1 VRGTR
6 ALWSLMILLAGSITV
21 RADEP
26 EKKRVFH
33 LDSYSKGYGIS
44 DDTGAGLRSV
54 LRDKP
59 VQVSTFF
66 MDTKRHSG
74 EAEIKDAVAR
84 ARAAI
89 EAFRPDVIVAS
100 DDAAVKYVV
109 VPYYKDGPIPV
120 VFCGVNW
127 SAEPYGLPTAH
138 VTGMVE
144 VVPVLEAVD
153 LARKYYPNLRRLGV
167 LSEDSLSERNNKAL
181 LEPKY
186 RAVGLEVTYVMAADF
201 ATWKR
206 EFERLQDAVDV
217 LYLPTQGAVRDW
229 DAAEAA
235 AFVKAKTRKPSIATD
250 DFMTPYA
257 LIGLAKTQLEQ
268 GEWAGKTALEIL
280 DGKQPA
286 AIPVVRNRRR
296 VAYVNATLAA
306 RLRFVPGPELAG
318 AKIVH

>member
-6 ALWSLMILLAGSITV
+6 ALRLLAVLLAGSTIV
-21 RADEP
+21 RSEEA

-33 LDSYSKGYGIS
+33 LDSYFKGYGIS
-44 DDTGAGLRSV
+44 DDTGAGMRSV

-74 EAEIKDAVAR
+74 DAEVKDAVAR

-89 EAFRPDVIVAS
+89 EAFQPHVIVAS

-144 VVPVLEAVD
+144 VVPVLEAID
-153 LARKYYPNLRRLGV
+153 LASKYFPNLRRLGV

-186 RAVGLEVTYVMAADF
+186 RALGLEVTYVMAADF
-201 ATWKR
+201 ATWKQ
-206 EFERLQDAVDV
+206 EFERLQGTVDV
-217 LYLPTQGAVRDW
+217 LYLPTNGAVKDW
-229 DAAEAA
+229 NDAEAA
-235 AFVKAKTRKPSIATD
+235 AFVRAHTRKPALATD

-257 LIGLAKTQLEQ
+257 VLGLAKTQVEQ
-268 GEWAGKTALEIL
+268 GEWAARTALEIL
-280 DGKQPA
+280 DGRKPSD
-286 AIPVVRNRRR
+286 IPVVRNRRR
-296 VAYVNATLAA
+296 VAYVNSNLAA
-306 RLRFVPGPELAG
+306 LLHFVPGPELQG
-318 AKIVH
+318 AKIVN

>member
-1 VRGTR
+1 VHGTR
-6 ALWSLMILLAGSITV
+6 ALRLLAVLLAGSTIV
-21 RADEP
+21 RGQEP
-26 EKKRVFH
+26 EPRRVFH

-44 DDTGAGLRSV
+44 DDTAAGMRSV

-59 VQVSTFF
+59 VQVSTFY

-74 EAEIKDAVAR
+74 DAEIKDVVIR

-89 EAFRPDVIVAS
+89 EAFQPHVIIAS

-109 VPYYKDGPIPV
+109 VPHYKDGPTPV

-144 VVPVLEAVD
+144 VVPVLEAID

-186 RAVGLEVTYVMAADF
+186 RAVGLEVTYVMAPDF

-206 EFERLQDAVDV
+206 EFERLQGVVDV
-217 LYLPTQGAVRDW
+217 LYLPTLGAVKDW
-229 DAAEAA
+229 DNAQAV
-235 AFVKAKTRKPSIATD
+235 AFVEAHTRKPAIATD

-257 LIGLAKTQLEQ
+257 LLGLAKTQLEQ
-268 GEWAGKTALEIL
+268 GEWAARTALEIL
-280 DGKQPA
+280 DGRRPA
-286 AIPVVRNRRR
+286 DIPVVRNRRR
-296 VAYVNATLAA
+296 IAYVNTRLAA
-306 RLRFVPGPELAG
+306 LLRFVPGPELQG
-318 AKIVH
+318 AKKVN

>member
-1 VRGTR
+1 MRGTR
-6 ALWSLMILLAGSITV
+6 ALRLLAILLAGSSIV
-21 RADEP
+21 RGDEP
-26 EKKRVFH
+26 EKRRVFH

-44 DDTGAGLRSV
+44 DDTGAGMRSV
-54 LRDKP
+54 LRDK
-59 VQVSTFF
+59 VQVSTFY
-66 MDTKRHSG
+66 MDTKRHSS
-74 EAEIKDAVAR
+74 EADIKDVVAR

-89 EAFRPDVIVAS
+89 EAFQPHVIIAS
-100 DDAAVKYVV
+100 DDAAVKHVV
-109 VPYYKDGPIPV
+109 VPYYKEGPIPV

-144 VVPVLEAVD
+144 VVPVLEAID
-153 LARKYYPNLRRLGV
+153 LVRKYYPNLRRLGV
-167 LSEDSLSERNNKAL
+167 LSEESLSERNNKAL

-186 RAVGLEVTYVMAADF
+186 RALGLEVTYVMAADF

-206 EFERLQDAVDV
+206 EFERLQGVVDV
-217 LYLPTQGAVRDW
+217 LYMPTQGAVKDW

-235 AFVKAKTRKPSIATD
+235 AFVRAKTRKPSIATD

-268 GEWAGKTALEIL
+268 GEWAARTALEIL
-280 DGKQPA
+280 DGRKPSQ
-286 AIPVVRNRRR
+286 IPVVRNRRR

-306 RLRFVPGPELAG
+306 LLRFVPGPELSG
-318 AKIVH
+318 AKTVH

>member
-1 VRGTR
+1 
-6 ALWSLMILLAGSITV
+6 
-21 RADEP
+21 
-26 EKKRVFH
+26 
-33 LDSYSKGYGIS
+33 
-44 DDTGAGLRSV
+44 
-54 LRDKP
+54 
-59 VQVSTFF
+59 
-66 MDTKRHSG
+66 
-74 EAEIKDAVAR
+74 
-84 ARAAI
+84 
-89 EAFRPDVIVAS
+89 
-100 DDAAVKYVV
+100 
-109 VPYYKDGPIPV
+109 
-120 VFCGVNW
+120 
-127 SAEPYGLPTAH
+127 
-138 VTGMVE
+138 
-144 VVPVLEAVD
+144 
-153 LARKYYPNLRRLGV
+153 
-167 LSEDSLSERNNKAL
+167 
-181 LEPKY
+181 
-186 RAVGLEVTYVMAADF
+186 VMAADF

-235 AFVKAKTRKPSIATD
+235 AYVKAKTRKPSIATD

>member
-1 VRGTR
+1 MRGTR
-6 ALWSLMILLAGSITV
+6 ALWLLAVLLAGPSTV
-21 RADEP
+21 GAEEP
-26 EKKRVFH
+26 GKRRIFH
-33 LDSYSKGYGIS
+33 LDSYFKGYGIS

-54 LRDKP
+54 LRDRP
-59 VQVSTFF
+59 VQVQTFF

-74 EAEIKDAVAR
+74 DAEVKDAVTR

-89 EAFRPDVIVAS
+89 EAFQPDVIVAS

-144 VVPVLEAVD
+144 VVPVLEAIE
-153 LARKYYPNLRRLGV
+153 LARKYFPNLRRLGV

-186 RAVGLEVTYVMAADF
+186 RALGLEVTYVMAADF

-206 EFERLQDAVDV
+206 EFERLQGTVDA
-217 LYLPTQGAVRDW
+217 LYLPTHGAVKDW
-229 DAAEAA
+229 NDAEAA
-235 AFVKAKTRKPSIATD
+235 AFVRTHTRRPSIATD

-257 LIGLAKTQLEQ
+257 LLGLTKTQLEQ
-268 GEWAGKTALEIL
+268 GEWAARTALEIL
-280 DGKQPA
+280 DGRKPSDV
-286 AIPVVRNRRR
+286 PVVRNRRR
-296 VAYVNATLAA
+296 IAYVNTTLAA
-306 RLRFVPGPELAG
+306 ALRFVPGPELQG
-318 AKIVH
+318 AKTVN

>member
-6 ALWSLMILLAGSITV
+6 ALWLLAVLLAGPSTV
-21 RADEP
+21 GAEEP
-26 EKKRVFH
+26 GKRRIFH
-33 LDSYSKGYGIS
+33 LDSYFKGYGIS

-54 LRDKP
+54 LRDRP
-59 VQVSTFF
+59 VQVQTFF

-74 EAEIKDAVAR
+74 DAEVKDAVTR

-89 EAFRPDVIVAS
+89 EAFQPDVIVAS

-144 VVPVLEAVD
+144 VVPVLEAIE
-153 LARKYYPNLRRLGV
+153 LARKYFPNLRRLGV

-186 RAVGLEVTYVMAADF
+186 RALGLEVTYVMASDF

-206 EFERLQDAVDV
+206 EFERLQGTVDA
-217 LYLPTQGAVRDW
+217 LYLPTHGAVKDW
-229 DAAEAA
+229 NDAEAA
-235 AFVKAKTRKPSIATD
+235 AFVRTHTRKPSIATD

-257 LIGLAKTQLEQ
+257 LLGLTKTQLEQ
-268 GEWAGKTALEIL
+268 GEWAARTALEIL
-280 DGKQPA
+280 DGRKPSDV
-286 AIPVVRNRRR
+286 PVVRNRRR
-296 VAYVNATLAA
+296 IAYVNTTLAA
-306 RLRFVPGPELAG
+306 ALRFVPGPELQG
-318 AKIVH
+318 AKTVN

>member
-1 VRGTR
+1 MHCTR
-6 ALWSLMILLAGSITV
+6 ALWLLAILSAGSITV
-21 RADEP
+21 QADEP
-26 EKKRVFH
+26 AKKRVFH
-33 LDSYSKGYGIS
+33 LDSYAKGYGIS
-44 DDTGAGLRSV
+44 DDTGAGLRSA
-54 LRDKP
+54 LRDQP
-59 VQVSTFF
+59 VQVSTFY
-66 MDTKRHSG
+66 MDTKRHSS

-89 EAFRPDVIVAS
+89 DAFQPDVIVAS

-109 VPYYKDGPIPV
+109 VPHYKDGPIPV

-144 VVPVLEAVD
+144 VVPVLEAID
-153 LARKYYPNLRRLGV
+153 LVRKYYPNLRRLGV

-186 RAVGLEVTYVMAADF
+186 RALGLEVTYVMAADF

-206 EFERLQDAVDV
+206 EFERLQETVDV

-229 DAAEAA
+229 DAAEAE

-257 LIGLAKTQLEQ
+257 LIGLTKTQLEQ

-280 DGKQPA
+280 HGKKPA

-306 RLRFVPGPELAG
+306 ALRFVPGPELSG
-318 AKIVH
+318 AKTVN

>member
-1 VRGTR
+1 MRGTR
-6 ALWSLMILLAGSITV
+6 ALWLLAVLLAGSMNV
-21 RADEP
+21 RGDEP

-44 DDTGAGLRSV
+44 DDTAAGLRSV

-59 VQVSTFF
+59 VQVSTFY
-66 MDTKRHSG
+66 MDTKRHPG
-74 EAEIKDAVAR
+74 DAEVKDAVAR

-89 EAFRPDVIVAS
+89 EAFQPHVIVAS

-109 VPYYKDGPIPV
+109 APYYKDGPTPV

-144 VVPVLEAVD
+144 VVPVLEAID
-153 LARKYYPNLRRLGV
+153 LARKYFPNLRRLGV

-186 RAVGLEVTYVMAADF
+186 RAMGFEVTYVMAADF

-206 EFERLQDAVDV
+206 EFLRLQGIVDV
-217 LYLPTQGAVRDW
+217 LYLPTQGAVKDW
-229 DAAEAA
+229 NDAEAA
-235 AFVKAKTRKPSIATD
+235 AFVRTHTRKPAVTTD
-250 DFMTPYA
+250 DFMMSYA
-257 LIGLAKTQLEQ
+257 LLGLTKTQVEQ
-268 GEWAGKTALEIL
+268 GEWAARTALEIL
-280 DGKQPA
+280 DGRKPA
-286 AIPVVRNRRR
+286 DIPVVRNRRR
-296 VAYVNATLAA
+296 VAYVNTTLAA
-306 RLRFVPGPELAG
+306 TLKFVPGPELSG
-318 AKIVH
+318 AKTVN

>member
-6 ALWSLMILLAGSITV
+6 ALWLLAVLLTGSVSV
-21 RADEP
+21 RAEEP

-33 LDSYSKGYGIS
+33 LDSYAKGYGIS

-54 LRDKP
+54 LREKP

-66 MDTKRHSG
+66 MDTKRHASD
-74 EAEIKDAVAR
+74 AETKDIVAR

-89 EAFRPDVIVAS
+89 EAFDPHVIVAS

-109 VPYYKDGPIPV
+109 VPYFREGPTPV

-144 VVPVLEAVD
+144 VVPVLEAID
-153 LARKYYPNLRRLGV
+153 LARKYFPNLRRLGV

-186 RAVGLEVTYVMAADF
+186 RALGLEVTYVMAADF

-206 EFERLQDAVDV
+206 EFERLQGVVDV
-217 LYLPTQGAVRDW
+217 LYLPTQGAVKDW
-229 DAAEAA
+229 NEAEAV
-235 AFVKAKTRKPSIATD
+235 AFVRAHTRKPAIATD

-257 LIGLAKTQLEQ
+257 LLGLTKTQVEQ
-268 GEWAGKTALEIL
+268 GEWAGRTALEIL
-280 DGKQPA
+280 DGKKPSD
-286 AIPVVRNRRR
+286 IPVVRNRRR
-296 VAYVNATLAA
+296 IAYVNTSLAA
-306 RLRFVPGPELAG
+306 VLHFVPGPELSG
-318 AKIVH
+318 AKTVN